1 MKKIIKR
8 SLMILCAISFAMP
21 VHAQT
26 LLDRLDYD
34 VNEFYQ
40 QGLYSEAAKL
50 AEAALKIAEESLPDH
65 SRIPAE
71 VKPIYERAIA
81 IAELYHAQGKY
92 SKAEPLYKRA
102 LAIDEKS
109 LGKDHPDVARDL
121 NNLAL
126 LYYAEGRYAEAEPL
140 FKRALVIMEKT
151 FGPDH
156 PKVATL
162 LNNQAEL
169 YRAEGRYAEAE
180 PLYKRALAIDEKS
193 LGKDHPDVARDLNN
207 LALLYY
213 AEGRYAEAEPLFKR
227 ALVIMEK
234 TFGPD
239 HPKVAT
245 LLNNQAELYR
255 AEGRYAEAEP
265 LHKRALTIGEKSSA
279 AEDISGHHDKLVG
292 KGKEVKVEESNK
304 QVKSQS
310 SISTTKKGFQSK
322 TGEDKVKVKEKSSEL
337 LRSSK
342 AVFTV
347 QAGAFRNAS
356 YAKIFMTWLKEKGY
370 DAYIATP
377 MSKEEGG
384 LYKVCIGRF
393 IEREKAV
400 ALSEKIKSNEGLR
413 TFITTR

>member
-1 MKKIIKR
+1 MRLMKKLVKNF
-8 SLMILCAISFAMP
+8 LMIVWIVLLAMS

-26 LLDRLDYD
+26 LMDRLNYD
-34 VNEFYQ
+34 VNELYQ
-40 QGLYSEAAKL
+40 RGLYSEAAKV

-71 VKPIYERAIA
+71 VKPIYEKAIA
-81 IAELYHAQGKY
+81 IAELYQVQGKY
-92 SKAEPLYKRA
+92 SKAESLYKRA

-126 LYYAEGRYAEAEPL
+126 LYYAEGRYAEAAPL
-140 FKRALVIMEKT
+140 FKRALMIMEKA

-156 PKVATL
+156 PQVATL

-169 YRAEGRYAEAE
+169 YRIQSRYAEAE

-207 LALLYY
+207 LALLCYTQ
-213 AEGRYAEAEPLFKR
+213 GRYAEAEPLYVR
-227 ALVIMEK
+227 ALPIMEK
-234 TFGPD
+234 AFGPD

-265 LHKRALTIGEKSSA
+265 LHKRVLTIGERSSA
-279 AEDISGHHDKLVG
+279 AEDVSEHDKLG
-292 KGKEVKVEESNK
+292 SKGKEGKVEETNK
-304 QVKSQS
+304 QIKSQGS
-310 SISTTKKGFQSK
+310 VSTFQ
-322 TGEDKVKVKEKSSEL
+322 
-337 LRSSK
+337 RSSK

-347 QAGAFRNAS
+347 QVGAFKNAS
-356 YAKIFMTWLKEKGY
+356 YAKFFVTWLKEKGY

-377 MSKEEGG
+377 MSKEEEG